1 MTSYTCKNPSD
12 VSDSIA
18 TYSAGMVIVW
28 KDGSIRENLN
38 LVKTTK
44 NSTAASINSCY
55 LRNFGR
61 PAEQSG
67 LNYWYNSVATYGLQK
82 TLDNIAY
89 AGQPELSRGGVLR
102 IADYCSYNSPAELCT
117 NPADVSDS
125 IATYSQAQVIIWND
139 GTVRQQMNLVK
150 TTKNSD
156 AEAIQA
162 TYISEFGRPAEQEGF
177 NYWYN
182 SIATYGLQK
191 TLDNI
196 IYAGQPELRRGG
208 IYAILDYCDYESDTV
223 KPPSITYERGD
234 FYSCSPASLQ
244 DILIFYGFGRTGCLS
259 QLRGTKIERY
269 VSNSELSV
277 EEVPTSGTLCLSYFC
292 GTRPFIGTL
301 AAPQITRAVVTPA
314 SLSVSAGQ
322 LASWTVSASVSWPDT
337 TNVIASGLSPVEK
350 ISYQWQRKVGNS
362 WQDIPGQTG
371 KTFQFITEN
380 AAPPTSSGG
389 GTITDV
395 SITQSGSG
403 LSSDVYA
410 EDYGSG
416 SGADFNISVSRGK
429 VSRVSVTNGGS
440 GYIVGDDFGV
450 SGLGFGPATAGA
462 FTVTRVTPGT
472 ISVPTTDQNGNMYR
486 CVVTAD
492 NRVSG
497 NGFTGGAKISA
508 PSNTATLYINIPVC
522 AAPTVSSWAPSSNS
536 YATIAPGN
544 SNTIYP
550 RLRMNAWPGCN
561 SGGTIKAT
569 IYRTTASGANKTA
582 MFTKTYGQLTAVPQT
597 SSDFSYTYDYDE
609 IYSVGGQDD
618 VHYFAEFEISAPNST
633 SNYTDLVVTDKW
645 IVSTDSYTNYG
656 NPVFRS
662 LSTEPSFRVV
672 CNPTSNIKVAVQ
684 IAAELVNGMVR
695 WQEQSAGSG
704 IFVLQKA
711 ILTASIDRKITY
723 ADDSKTAWTNVEN
736 VTVGGLQLSD
746 PDRYVSGILLDV
758 PPGTNKIIKKW
769 EYRIT
774 VTADSRARDIAD
786 TVLSYPGGGIATQTE
801 YVELS
806 GPASTSCETNCEY
819 QPYAVDM
826 EVPTNIKSLDTQ
838 EFTIRCTAY
847 DVALGP
853 SGMLSALLGIIQQV
867 RIGKTDVKASNEC
880 WDPEHTYE
888 ISPAAAFS
896 PSAGTINITQ
906 GDGKDTIKFKLRNQ
920 PHSTDSVQATVK
932 IKDSGGALVGRAIMN
947 ISNDD
952 QQIDVAL
959 GDFSSVVVN
968 RVPSRPISVPSGAD
982 YGDQATIT
990 GTAYRVNMGDASS
1003 VTYQHYSEVAGPL
1016 GETGGL
1022 LADRYSYMYTGSD
1035 AMYSRTL
1042 NLSGIEFGQIAS
1054 EPNAQG
1060 YRYVDI
1066 TMKHTIVA
1074 TFTYPSALN
1083 QSLTKTEHTT
1093 KTIQRFTRTDQL
1105 AGSFSGVGIDYSP
1118 ISAIAEIPDNGDAT
1132 VTVTGTALKVD
1143 MGTATGV
1150 SYRHERTGTLMDDKS
1165 SDSTKAKTWG
1175 VYTPYSQF
1183 IANAPATR
1191 DQDGF
1196 RNLKKTGT
1204 HKIIATFTYPGGS
1217 TSTVTHSSNFST
1229 LFKGDIQKTPATFT
1243 GVSISGG
1250 GSQSAGKNISV
1261 TGSASEFSK
1270 NDSTVVF
1277 DHSREGG
1284 PYLLG
1289 ASKNNTDSS
1298 HTFKVYSDRN
1308 QVLFGGRRVGN
1319 RVELVKSGTHTISM
1333 KASSPDNNITK
1344 SGNWQTMHYT
1354 GLPTMIPLTIS
1365 NIRTDGPNN
1374 VRRVT
1379 ATTGPASG
1387 YVPWAHPNWKNM
1399 TGPTY
1404 SYSLSNVTS
1413 LQNKA
1418 SVNIT
1423 SISQSTGRVT
1433 IEAISQ
1439 SPDTIMGDIICTV
1452 TDKFGQQ
1459 ISSTAS
1465 FRISISPGGNTNLL

>member
-1 MTSYTCKNPSD
+1 MTTYACKNPSD
-12 VSDSIA
+12 VTDSIA
-18 TYSAGMVIVW
+18 VYSAGMVIVW
-28 KDGSIRENLN
+28 KDGTIRENMN
-38 LVKTTK
+38 LVKVTK

-55 LRNFGR
+55 LREFGR

-67 LNYWYNSVATYGLQK
+67 LNYWYASVATYGLQK
-82 TLDNIAY
+82 TLDNIVY
-89 AGQPELSRGGVLR
+89 AGRSEKTRGGVLR
-102 IADYCSYNSPAELCT
+102 IADFCSYNNPAELCA
-117 NPADVSDS
+117 NPPDVDDN
-125 IATYSQAQVIIWND
+125 IATYSQSQVIIWND

-156 AEAIQA
+156 AAAIQA
-162 TYISEFGRPAEQEGF
+162 TYISEFGRPAEQQGF
-177 NYWYN
+177 NYWYD

-196 IYAGQPELRRGG
+196 IHAGQPELSRGG
-208 IYAILDYCDYESDTV
+208 VYAILDYCDYESDTL
-223 KPPSITYERGD
+223 KPPAITYERGD
-234 FYSCSPASLQ
+234 FYSCSPASLR
-244 DILIFYGFGRTGCLS
+244 DILIFYGIGRTGCLS

-269 VSNSELSV
+269 VSDGELSV
-277 EEVPTSGTLCLSYFC
+277 EEVPAEGPLCLSYFC
-292 GTRPFIGTL
+292 KTRPFIGTL

-337 TNVIASGLSPVEK
+337 KNVIASGLTPVEK
-350 ISYQWQRKVGNS
+350 ISYQWQHKVGNS
-362 WQDIPGQTG
+362 WQNISGQTG

-389 GTITDV
+389 GTITGV
-395 SITQSGSG
+395 SVTQTGSG

-416 SGADFNISVSRGK
+416 SGADFNISVSGGK
-429 VSRVSVTNGGS
+429 VSQVSITNGGS

-462 FTVTRVTPGT
+462 FTVTRVTSGT

-486 CVVTAD
+486 CIVTAD

-508 PSNTATLYINIPVC
+508 PSNAATLYINIPVC

-536 YATIAPGN
+536 YSTIAPGD

-582 MFTKTYGQLTAVPQT
+582 MFTKTYGQLTAVPKT

-609 IYSVGGQDD
+609 IYSVGGQNE

-645 IVSTDSYTNYG
+645 IVSTDAYTNYG
-656 NPVFRS
+656 NPVFN
-662 LSTEPSFRVV
+662 LLTAEPSYSVA
-672 CNPTSNIKVAVQ
+672 CDPSDNQKVSVQ
-684 IAAELVNGMVR
+684 ISATLENGMIR
-695 WQEQSAGSG
+695 WQEQSAG
-704 IFVLQKA
+704 IFNLQKA
-711 ILTASIDRKITY
+711 ILTASIDRRITY
-723 ADDSKTAWTNVEN
+723 ADDTKTAWTNVEDVILGEFQRSN
-736 VTVGGLQLSD
+736 PNT
-746 PDRYVSGILLDV
+746 YVASETLDV
-758 PPGTNKIIKKW
+758 PKGTNKIIKKW
-769 EYRIT
+769 QYRIT
-774 VTADSRARDIAD
+774 VTADSRARNIAGD
-786 TVLSYPGGGIATQTE
+786 LLSYPGGGTATQTE
-801 YVELS
+801 YVDLS
-806 GPASTSCETNCEY
+806 GPASTSCETNCEN
-819 QPYAVDM
+819 QPYAVEM
-826 EVPTNIKSLDTQ
+826 IVPTNIKSLDTQ
-838 EFTIRCTAY
+838 EFTIQCTAY

-853 SGMLSALLGIIQQV
+853 SGMLGALLDIIQQV
-867 RIGKTDVKASNEC
+867 RIGETDVKASNEC

-896 PSAGTINITQ
+896 PSSGTINITQ

-920 PHSTDSVQATVK
+920 PYSSDPLEATIK
-932 IKDSGGALVGRAIMN
+932 LKDSGGALVGQAIIN

-952 QQIDVAL
+952 QQVNVTL
-959 GDFSSVVVN
+959 GTFAGVSMSRDPGYPVSV
-968 RVPSRPISVPSGAD
+968 PQDAGYGTPISIS
-982 YGDQATIT
+982 
-990 GTAYRVNMGDASS
+990 GTANRLDMGNATG
-1003 VTYQHYSEVAGPL
+1003 VTFKHYSKVAGPW
-1016 GETGGL
+1016 GDTGGI
-1022 LADRYSYMYTGSD
+1022 LADRYSYMFTDSD
-1035 AMYSRTL
+1035 PEYSRPL
-1042 NLSGIEFGQIAS
+1042 YLSGLEFDQIAGS
-1054 EPNAQG
+1054 PNSQG
-1060 YRYVDI
+1060 YRFVDV
-1066 TMKHTIVA
+1066 TMSHTIEA
-1074 TFTYPSALN
+1074 RFTYPASLN
-1083 QSLTKTEHTT
+1083 QAPTIIEHTAE
-1093 KTIQRFTRTDQL
+1093 TISRFTRVDKIE
-1105 AGSFSGVGIDYSP
+1105 GSFSGVGIAYSP
-1118 ISAIAEIPDNGDAT
+1118 TSAIVEIPDNDNAT
-1132 VTVTGTALKVD
+1132 VNVTGTALQVN

-1150 SYRHERTGTLMDDKS
+1150 SYRHERSGTLMEDRATDT
-1165 SDSTKAKTWG
+1165 TKAKTWG
-1175 VYTPYSQF
+1175 VYTAYSQF

-1196 RNLKKTGT
+1196 RNLTKTGT
-1204 HKIIATFTYPGGS
+1204 HKIIATFTYPDGS
-1217 TSTVTHSSNFST
+1217 TSSVTHSSDFST
-1229 LFKGDIQKTPATFT
+1229 FFKGDVQKTPATFT

-1250 GSQSAGKNISV
+1250 GSEAAGKNISV
-1261 TGSASEFSK
+1261 TGSASGFKK

-1277 DHSREGG
+1277 DHSRTGG
-1284 PYLLG
+1284 PYLQN

-1298 HTFKVYSDRN
+1298 HTFTVYSDRN
-1308 QVLFGGRRVGN
+1308 QVLFGGSRVGDQ
-1319 RVELVKSGTHTISM
+1319 VQLVKSGTHTISM

-1354 GLPTMIPLTIS
+1354 GLPSMISPNIS
-1365 NIRTDGPNN
+1365 DIRTNGPNN
-1374 VRRVT
+1374 VVRVT
-1379 ATTGPASG
+1379 ATTGPESG
-1387 YVPWAHPNWKNM
+1387 YVPWTHPNWNNM

-1404 SYSLSNVTS
+1404 SYSLSNIIS

-1423 SISQSTGRVT
+1423 DISQSTGRVT

-1439 SPDTIMGDIICTV
+1439 SPDTIIGDINCTV

-1465 FRISISPGGNTNLL
+1465 FSISISPGGNTNLL

>member
-1 MTSYTCKNPSD
+1 MTSYACKNPPD
-12 VSDSIA
+12 VTDSIA
-18 TYSAGMVIVW
+18 VYSAGMVIVW
-28 KDGSIRENLN
+28 KDGTIRENLN
-38 LVKTTK
+38 LVKVTK

-55 LRNFGR
+55 LREFGR

-82 TLDNIAY
+82 TLDNIVY
-89 AGQPELSRGGVLR
+89 AGRAEITRGGVLR
-102 IADYCSYNSPAELCT
+102 VADYCSYNQPAELCT
-117 NPADVSDS
+117 NPPDVDDD
-125 IATYSQAQVIIWND
+125 IATYSQSQVIIWND
-139 GTVRQQMNLVK
+139 GTVRQKMNLVK

-156 AEAIQA
+156 AAAIQA
-162 TYISEFGRPAEQEGF
+162 TYINEFGRPAEQEGF
-177 NYWYN
+177 NYWYD

-196 IYAGQPELRRGG
+196 VYAGQPELDRGG
-208 IYAILDYCDYESDTV
+208 VYAILDYCDYESDAV
-223 KPPSITYERGD
+223 KPPSITYTRGD
-234 FYSCSPASLQ
+234 FYACSPASLQ
-244 DILIFYGFGRTGCLS
+244 DILTFYGLGRTGCLS

-269 VSNSELSV
+269 ISESELSV
-277 EEVPTSGTLCLSYFC
+277 EEVPAAGPLCLSYFC
-292 GTRPFIGTL
+292 KTRPFIGTL

-337 TNVIASGLSPVEK
+337 TNVIASGLTPVEK
-350 ISYQWQRKVGNS
+350 ISYQWQHKVGNS
-362 WQDIPGQTG
+362 WQNISGQTG

-380 AAPPTSSGG
+380 SAPPTSSGG
-389 GTITDV
+389 GTITGV
-395 SITQSGSG
+395 SITRSGSG

-416 SGADFNISVSRGK
+416 SGADFDISVTNGK
-429 VSRVSVTNGGS
+429 VSQVSITNGGS

-450 SGLGFGPATAGA
+450 SGLGFGPATTGS
-462 FTVTRVTPGT
+462 FTVTRVTQGT
-472 ISVPTTDQNGNMYR
+472 VYVPTTDQNGNMYR

-508 PSNTATLYINIPVC
+508 PSNASTLYINIPVC

-544 SNTIYP
+544 NNTIYP
-550 RLRMNAWPGCN
+550 RLRMNSWPGCN

-609 IYSVGGQDD
+609 IYSVGGQDE

-645 IVSTDSYTNYG
+645 IVSTDTYTNYG
-656 NPVFRS
+656 NPVFSS
-662 LSTEPSFRVV
+662 LSTEPSFSVL
-672 CNPTSNIKVAVQ
+672 CNPTSNMKVAVQ
-684 IAAELVNGMVR
+684 IVAELENGMVR

-704 IFVLQKA
+704 IFVLQRA
-711 ILTASIDRKITY
+711 ILTASIDRRITY
-723 ADDSKTAWTNVEN
+723 ADDSKTAWTNVKN
-736 VTVGGLQLSD
+736 VTVDST
-746 PDRYVSGILLDV
+746 PDLDQFVSGILLDV
-758 PPGTNKIIKKW
+758 PPGTNKIVKKW
-769 EYRIT
+769 QYKIT
-774 VTADSRARDIAD
+774 VTADSRARNIAGD
-786 TVLSYPGGGIATQTE
+786 VLSYPGGGITTQTE
-801 YVELS
+801 YVDLS

-847 DVALGP
+847 DVSLGP

-867 RIGKTDVKASNEC
+867 RIGETDVKASNEC

-896 PSAGTINITQ
+896 PSSGTINITQ

-920 PHSTDSVQATVK
+920 PHSTDPVQATVK

-952 QQIDVAL
+952 QQIDVTL
-959 GDFSSVVVN
+959 GDFSSVAIN
-968 RVPSRPISVPSGAD
+968 SVPSRPISVPSGAD
-982 YGDQATIT
+982 YGNPATIT
-990 GTAYRVNMGDASS
+990 GKAYNVNMGDASS
-1003 VTYQHYSEVAGPL
+1003 VTYQHYSQVAGPL
-1016 GETGGL
+1016 GEPGGL
-1022 LADRYSYMYTGSD
+1022 LADRFSYMFTGSD
-1035 AMYSRTL
+1035 ALYSRIL
-1042 NLSGIEFGQIAS
+1042 NLSGIEFGQIANQPDS
-1054 EPNAQG
+1054 QG

-1066 TMKHTIVA
+1066 TMEHTIVA

-1083 QSLTKTEHTT
+1083 QTPTKTEHTA
-1093 KTIQRFTRTDQL
+1093 KTVQRFARTEQIE
-1105 AGSFSGVGIDYSP
+1105 GSFSGVNIAYSP
-1118 ISAIAEIPDNGDAT
+1118 ASAIVEIPDNNNAT
-1132 VTVTGTALKVD
+1132 VNVTGTALKVN
-1143 MGTATGV
+1143 MGTATDV
-1150 SYRHERTGTLMDDKS
+1150 SYRHERTGTLMDDKAS
-1165 SDSTKAKTWG
+1165 NSTKAKTWG
-1175 VYTPYSQF
+1175 VYTSYEQF
-1183 IANAPATR
+1183 INNAPTTR

-1196 RNLKKTGT
+1196 RSLKKTGT
-1204 HKIIATFTYPGGS
+1204 HKIIATFTYSDDS
-1217 TSTVTHSSNFST
+1217 TSTTTHSSSFST
-1229 LFKGDIQKTPATFT
+1229 VFKGDQQKIPATFT

-1250 GSQSAGKNISV
+1250 GSKAAGENISV
-1261 TGSASEFSK
+1261 TGSASGFSK
-1270 NDSTVVF
+1270 NDSSVVF
-1277 DHSREGG
+1277 DHSRAGG
-1284 PYLLG
+1284 PYLQS
-1289 ASKNNTDSS
+1289 ASENNTDSS
-1298 HTFKVYSDRN
+1298 HTFTVYSDKN
-1308 QVLFGGRRVGN
+1308 QVLFGGSRVGN
-1319 RVELVKSGTHTISM
+1319 QVQLVKSGTHTIAM

-1354 GLPTMIPLTIS
+1354 GLPSMISPNIS
-1365 NIRTDGPNN
+1365 DIRTNGPTN

-1379 ATTGPASG
+1379 ATTGPTSG

-1404 SYSLSNVTS
+1404 SYSLSNVTTF
-1413 LQNKA
+1413 QNKA

-1423 SISQSTGRVT
+1423 SITQSTGRVT
-1433 IEAISQ
+1433 IEAISN
-1439 SPDTIMGDIICTV
+1439 SPDTIMGDINCTV
-1452 TDKFGQQ
+1452 TDKFGQT